1 MKTQYVYTLFLKI
14 NTNYAEYSLDPNIQ
28 EPARQNN
35 GTGSDMNND
44 DAINIRNV
52 KYKYITNFDNTNSI
66 LLNEQKNCVAIFYD
80 GDGNEIQKED
90 VVFKPFNI
98 TAAPI

>member
-1 MKTQYVYTLFLKI
+1 MFYFVSLFLKI

-35 GTGSDMNND
+35 GTGSDMTND

-52 KYKYITNFDNTNSI
+52 KYKYITNPESGRKVLLHGRIGRNI
-66 LLNEQKNCVAIFYD
+66 LKKYINRL
-80 GDGNEIQKED
+80 
-90 VVFKPFNI
+90 
-98 TAAPI
+98 